1 MGMLRPISI
10 ILFFV
15 YVVIRPVAFATGDDL
30 GSPESDKDWP
40 AETDRY
46 VEVRNIL
53 ISGNKVT
60 KSRVILN
67 ELIVKQGEKVLVNR
81 LGMAIKRSRENLLN
95 TSLFNFVSITH
106 SLHQDETVVLQV
118 KVEERWY
125 WWVFPIFEHADRNFS
140 AFLDNGSWSRVN
152 YGIYIKKDNFR
163 GRNEVLKFRIRN
175 GYSTQFSLYYH
186 SPEYRRKTGWGFA
199 INFNAYNQL
208 PYITASNQPID
219 LKLIDGVVQY
229 LYKTEVFYSFRSDL
243 FQRHWLTLGYSQY
256 NVKDTVVAL
265 NPDYLTSGHDR
276 LQFMELSYQ
285 YKYDTRDSKVYP
297 LKGNLFTMKLAKTG
311 FGVWDSDLDDFSVSA
326 QLHKHF
332 KFSNRWNWGT
342 QLNGQVSTSKELP
355 YVIKRGIGYNGF
367 INGYELYVMDG
378 TRSVL
383 YQNKVLF
390 TLIEPRIKQLDF
402 VPLSQFAKLHYALY
416 LKVFG
421 DVGYVYQND
430 PVASNSMVNNW
441 QFGYGFGVDL
451 VTFYDKV
458 VSFNYAV
465 NKFGQHG
472 FFVHLNLVL

>member
-1 MGMLRPISI
+1 MIRPMSV
-10 ILFFV
+10 ILFCLW
-15 YVVIRPVAFATGDDL
+15 VVIKPVAFAADTDL
-30 GSPESDKDWP
+30 CNVESDKDRS
-40 AETDRY
+40 TQSDRY
-46 VEVRNIL
+46 VEVHSIL

-60 KSRVILN
+60 KARVILN

-81 LGMAIKRSRENLLN
+81 LGLVIKRSRENLLN
-95 TSLFNFVSITH
+95 TSLFNFVSITYV
-106 SLHQDETVVLQV
+106 LQQNETVVFHV

-186 SPEYRRKTGWGFA
+186 SPEYRRKTGLGFA

-208 PYITASNQPID
+208 PYITASNRPVD
-219 LKLIDGVVQY
+219 LKLLDGVVQY
-229 LYKTEVFYSFRSDL
+229 FYKTEVFYSIRSDL
-243 FQRHWLTLGYSQY
+243 FQRHWLTLGYNQY
-256 NVKDTVVAL
+256 HVQDTVVAL
-265 NPDYLTSGHDR
+265 NPEYLTPGNDR
-276 LQFMELSYQ
+276 LRFMELSYQ

-297 LKGNLFTMKLAKTG
+297 LKGNLFTLKLAKTG

-326 QLHKHF
+326 QAHKHV
-332 KFSNRWNWGT
+332 KFSSRWNWGT
-342 QLNGQVSTSKELP
+342 MLKGQISSSKKLP

-378 TRSVL
+378 TKSVL
-383 YQNKVLF
+383 YQNKLLF
-390 TLIEPRIKQLDF
+390 TLIEPRIKRLNF
-402 VPLSQFAKLHYALY
+402 VPLSQFAKLHYAFY

-421 DVGYVYQND
+421 DLGYVYQNHQ
-430 PVASNSMVNNW
+430 VESNNMVNSW
-441 QFGYGFGVDL
+441 QYGYGFGVDL

-458 VSFNYAV
+458 VSFNYAA